1 MSEEQPRK
9 VWTWAW
15 AALVAVLVPIGALV
29 AKDIYDFT
37 KAYVEPAKPKPTATG
52 VPVTPTPQQGV
63 QGLGSGA
70 LLGKLQT
77 LVPQPGEAA
86 DKASL
91 KEAAIKLP
99 VPLIMASRNGQIRV
113 VRLLIDR
120 GADVNAREKE
130 TETTALIAAAQQGHA
145 EVVAVLL
152 DRGADVHAKD
162 KAGKT
167 ALSEAKHYNHEHV
180 AKLLQERGAAE

>member
-9 VWTWAW
+9 VWTWIW
-15 AALVAVLVPIGALV
+15 AAIVAVLVPIAALV
-29 AKDIYDFT
+29 AKDIYDLV
-37 KAYVEPAKPKPTATG
+37 KAYVEPTKAKPAATAA
-52 VPVTPTPQQGV
+52 PATPNSQQTV

-70 LLGKLQT
+70 LLQKLQT
-77 LVPQPGEAA
+77 LVPQPGELA
-86 DKASL
+86 DKANL

-113 VRLLIDR
+113 VRLLLDR

-152 DRGADVHAKD
+152 EKGADVHAKD

-167 ALSEAKHYNHEHV
+167 ALSEAKHYKHEHV
-180 AKLLQERGAAE
+180 VKLLQERGAPE